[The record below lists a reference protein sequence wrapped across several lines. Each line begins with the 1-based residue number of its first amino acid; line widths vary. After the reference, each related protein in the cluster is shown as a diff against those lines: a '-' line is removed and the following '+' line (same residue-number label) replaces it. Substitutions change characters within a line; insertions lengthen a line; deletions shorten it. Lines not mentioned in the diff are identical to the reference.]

1 MSTVTSKQILCPTST
16 SSVLTRIGTR
26 TGISPQ
32 VDLLG
37 VRVREKKR
45 KKEKRLG
52 YLPKK
57 ELIAE
62 VRKIFPNAT
71 VLPNRNEYQEK
82 RQTEERKA
90 LSQVR

>member
-1 MSTVTSKQILCPTST
+1 M
-16 SSVLTRIGTR
+16 
-26 TGISPQ
+26 

-37 VRVREKKR
+37 RLIREQKR

-62 VRKIFPNAT
+62 VREIFPNAT
-71 VLPNRNEYQEK
+71 VLPNRE
-82 RQTEERKA
+82 
-90 LSQVR
+90 